1 MEHIK
6 DILGKVAAE
15 LSEPPT
21 SDESGST
28 TVLEKCE
35 AFLTLR
41 DEHLERM
48 RFAAEQF
55 VADMLAHKPPRWIS
69 FLGSSG
75 AGKTM
80 LARWI
85 NSMFKR
91 HLDWQIDWPKTERTK
106 TALNPFG
113 EIIRD
118 RGDYVSW
125 ARIARLLRD
134 GEYRVL
140 DDLCV
145 LSFLVLDDI
154 GAEYGTPFIDAKLYE
169 LLSRRERKWT
179 VITGNLSLSDIEQRI
194 DARISSR
201 MIRHGSVVIDV
212 DVPDFNLRDRS
223 AFQQV
228 REEMGR

>member
-1 MEHIK
+1 
-6 DILGKVAAE
+6 
-15 LSEPPT
+15 
-21 SDESGST
+21 
-28 TVLEKCE
+28 
-35 AFLTLR
+35 
-41 DEHLERM
+41 M

-55 VADMLAHKPPRWIS
+55 VSDMILKKPPRWIS

-85 NSMFKR
+85 NQMFKK
-91 HLDWQIDWPKTERTK
+91 HLDWKIDWPKSEKTK
-106 TALNPFG
+106 TPNNPFG

-125 ARIARLLRD
+125 ASIARHLRE
-134 GEYRVL
+134 GSYRVL
-140 DDLCV
+140 DDLCQ

-169 LLSRRERKWT
+169 LLSRREKKWT

-194 DARISSR
+194 DTRISSR
-201 MIRHGSVVIDV
+201 MIRHGSVVVDV
-212 DVPDFNLRDRS
+212 DVTDFNLRDLT
-223 AFQQV
+223 AFQKVQS
-228 REEMGR
+228 EMTK